1 MISVSIIVPV
11 YDVEEHV
18 AGCFGSIVAQTWRG
32 ELECI
37 FVDDCGHDDS
47 MAVVERLVE
56 SYDGSIKMRI
66 LHHEQNRGLSAARNT
81 GIRAAAGDY
90 VFFLDSDDK
99 ITPDCIER
107 LAVHVE
113 RHPGVDIVQGS
124 FNSKFGSLYKLA
136 GKGLPE
142 YADDFGWIR
151 KTLLR
156 RYVIPVMTTNM
167 LVRRQFIVDK
177 NLFFVEGHL
186 YEDEIE
192 NFLFAKHVGSM
203 AFEMTETYNYTLNPN
218 GIMRSVPINRE
229 AMLKEMMAHVSG
241 PDAGLEI
248 LCLVSFFYE
257 PFECGDALDVLAER
271 LRGVKAMVT
280 LGRKYPKYPRNTVRG
295 VWCRACYL
303 LLRKLLVPYWNCVA
317 ASGLSVPP
325 PSWQTVMMNEM
336 TCECDG

>member
-11 YDVEEHV
+11 YDVEEYV
-18 AGCFGSIVAQTWRG
+18 AGCFGSIAAQTWRG
-32 ELECI
+32 DLECI
-37 FVDDCGHDDS
+37 FVDDCGHDGS
-47 MAVVERLVE
+47 MAVVEQLVE

-66 LHHEQNRGLSAARNT
+66 LRHEQNRGLSAARNT

-90 VFFLDSDDK
+90 VFFMDSDDT

-107 LAVHVE
+107 LAAHVE

-124 FNSKFGSLYKLA
+124 INSEFGGLFKLA

-142 YADDFGWIR
+142 YTDDFGWIR

-156 RYVIPVMTTNM
+156 RHVIPVTATNK
-167 LVRRQFIVDK
+167 LVRRQLIVDK
-177 NLFFVEGHL
+177 NLFFAEGHL

-192 NFLFAKHVGSM
+192 NFSLAKHVGSM
-203 AFEMTETYNYTLNPN
+203 AFEMTETYNYMLNSN

-229 AMLKEMMAHVSG
+229 TMLKEMMARVSG

-248 LCLVSFFYE
+248 LCIASFANE
-257 PFECGDALDVLAER
+257 PFECGDAFDVLAER
-271 LRGVKAMVT
+271 LRGVKTLVT
-280 LGRKYPKYPRNTVRG
+280 LGRKCSKYPRNTVLG
-295 VWCRACYL
+295 VWCRACCL

-317 ASGLSVPP
+317 ASGLSAPP
-325 PSWQTVMMNEM
+325 QLADGDNE
-336 TCECDG
+336 